1 MTRNFRT
8 RHPPSPPSPHYDLQ
22 LPPVHSA
29 SQPVHSGVGNSDRPD
44 TLVRE
49 GVITSE
55 TQSIGIRLR
64 EARANRG
71 WRQPRLVSELRRVAA
86 RRGHQLP
93 ADASVKRRIA
103 SWENGHSSPDDFY
116 GPLLCE
122 AFGIDAAELGLKHA
136 DARDSRLLDA
146 GYPASPEAAIDT
158 VDRLWRADLN
168 SYEPLLTAEP
178 SEPAW
183 SEASLRWLVAP
194 EPSFPVARGADR
206 LRVGLADVATVKA
219 TGDMFAQLD
228 DRFGGDHA
236 RHAVIQ
242 FLSRDVAPLLNGQYT
257 EPVGRALFSTV
268 AEATLLA
275 GWMSYDACH
284 HGLAQRYFLQALRL
298 AQDANDRRLA
308 GSILSAM
315 SHQAT
320 FLGRYTPAATLARA
334 ARMGISPVATPTLR
348 AQFHAMEARALART
362 GDTRACE
369 LALAEATK
377 ALESRNSDDEP
388 EWITYFDETE
398 LAAEAAHCFR
408 DVNSARQAVAHAENA
423 MSGNHVRSDFFVT
436 MVLADAH
443 LRAGE
448 LEEACRVA
456 LDALDLGEQLK
467 SARCVSYL
475 AEFRQHLSRAA
486 DSTAVQDFHGQAAEH
501 RLWVLSTG
509 NECR

>member
-1 MTRNFRT
+1 M
-8 RHPPSPPSPHYDLQ
+8 
-22 LPPVHSA
+22 
-29 SQPVHSGVGNSDRPD
+29 QPIGV
-44 TLVRE
+44 
-49 GVITSE
+49 
-55 TQSIGIRLR
+55 RLR
-64 EARANRG
+64 EARTNRG
-71 WRQPRLVSELRRVAA
+71 WSQPRLVRELRQVAA

-103 SWENGHSSPDDFY
+103 SWENGHSVPDEFY
-116 GPLLCE
+116 GPFLSD
-122 AFGIDAAELGLKHA
+122 AFGTSAAELGLNHA
-136 DARDSRLLDA
+136 DGADSALLEA
-146 GYPASPEAAIDT
+146 GYPDSPDAAIES
-158 VDRLWRADLN
+158 VGWLWRADLN
-168 SYEPLLTAEP
+168 GYEPLFEAPT

-183 SEASLRWLVAP
+183 NEASLRWLVAP
-194 EPSFPVARGADR
+194 EPSFPAAPRNSAVS
-206 LRVGLADVATVKA
+206 VGLADVATVKTTA
-219 TGDMFAQLD
+219 DMFAQLD

-236 RHAVIQ
+236 RHSVIQ
-242 FLSRDVAPLLNGQYT
+242 FLSRDVTPLLSGQYT

-320 FLGRYTPAATLARA
+320 FLGRYTQAATLARA
-334 ARMGISPVATPTLR
+334 ALMGISPVATPTLR

-362 GDTRACE
+362 GDARACE
-369 LALAEATK
+369 LALAAATK
-377 ALESRNSDDEP
+377 TLESRNSDDEP
-388 EWITYFDETE
+388 EWISYFDEAE

-408 DVNSARQAVAHAENA
+408 DVNSARQAVAHASNA
-423 MSGNHVRSDFFVT
+423 MSGSHVRSDFFAT

-443 LRAGE
+443 LRAGD

-467 SARCVSYL
+467 SARCVNYL
-475 AEFRQHLSRAA
+475 AEFRQHLSHAGSSATVR
-486 DSTAVQDFHGQAAEH
+486 DFEEQAAEH
-501 RLWVLSTG
+501 RLWIATG
-509 NECR
+509 TPTAR